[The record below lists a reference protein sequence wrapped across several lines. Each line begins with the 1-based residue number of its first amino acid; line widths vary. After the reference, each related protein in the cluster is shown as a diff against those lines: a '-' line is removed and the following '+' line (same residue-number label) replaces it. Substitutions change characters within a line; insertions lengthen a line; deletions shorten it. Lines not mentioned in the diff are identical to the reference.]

1 MLRVT
6 LSEPDALDQ
15 LRDAARGL
23 IAAGATP
30 GQVIWQ
36 AGDST
41 DLFGDAQRPTH
52 ETPHFSVAAGFI
64 ELAGDVICH
73 RDPERFALL
82 YALLWRL
89 THNEK
94 SLLLVAADPLVHRLR
109 LMQKSVRRDTHKMTA
124 FVRLRRVDDD
134 SGEHYV
140 AWFEPEHYILRC
152 VSSFFVDRFAAMRW
166 SILTPQGAMLWDM
179 KSLTFGPAI
188 D

>member
-1 MLRVT
+1 MIRVT
-6 LSEPDALDQ
+6 LSEPDAFDQ
-15 LRDAARGL
+15 FRDAARGL

-124 FVRLRRVDDD
+124 FVAYAASTMTRANVTSPGSNPSTTSCGAFRR
-134 SGEHYV
+134 
-140 AWFEPEHYILRC
+140 F
-152 VSSFFVDRFAAMRW
+152 SSIASPPCAGR
-166 SILTPQGAMLWDM
+166 S
-179 KSLTFGPAI
+179 
-188 D
+188 